1 MQVTDSV
8 PHRFAWRVGLAA
20 SALIAATGCSTVTK
34 DDDGLDYTPQRMS
47 LEDAKNSADALKEA
61 MDRLQRELPKHG
73 WKAYRY
79 GEANSKA
86 RQLRLEV
93 EDKKEHHTVTIELS
107 LPSTYPNPSKWEKKM
122 RDSISISL
130 ASPCYVD
137 KAYKP
142 HDQ

>member
-47 LEDAKNSADALKEA
+47 LEDAKNSADALQEA

-142 HDQ
+142 NDQ

>member
-1 MQVTDSV
+1 MST
-8 PHRFAWRVGLAA
+8 LAA
-20 SALIAATGCSTVTK
+20 IVLPRVLISSRRIPCRS
-34 DDDGLDYTPQRMS
+34 
-47 LEDAKNSADALKEA
+47 N
-61 MDRLQRELPKHG
+61 LPG
-73 WKAYRY
+73 VSVSRYWPLLPLWKVYCY

-107 LPSTYPNPSKWEKKM
+107 LPSTYPNPSKWEKKL

-142 HDQ
+142 NDQ